1 MAKTRLNL
9 LKIVREWEH
18 YNREKE
24 LSLYINGEAA
34 EWLSVYQEKLSP
46 LKWQCLN
53 THYTKRLQLYY
64 VL

>member
-1 MAKTRLNL
+1 LGCSDCLDVFVTTEKNPKGVTKYSIKRKMAKTRLNL

-34 EWLSVYQEKLSP
+34 E
-46 LKWQCLN
+46 
-53 THYTKRLQLYY
+53 
-64 VL
+64 